1 MSRTHSSLGPSWSSW
16 FSGAVKFEDATIAAA
31 PLPWGF
37 AHVVELACS
46 AAYDSIAFFVS
57 VINPTLDTTVTAYH
71 QSGKKQWNAIRISAK
86 LQEKRWYKLCS
97 FSKTRWQRSLT
108 SALKSVLNNWRT
120 ICVHQHSLAHELCST
135 TKEEKRLSLS
145 LESPLA
151 DFVDRYYLTQFTGY
165 TQLYTVT
172 ITGVVDEPGEVGKND
187 FCAPM
192 LKAKVTPHERG
203 YKQEPLWKSEVV
215 DQLDPTSSKFR
226 EHPVYELYNKLTGSR
241 FLRSCNLIYDVR
253 KHLARIFELT
263 RRDNLSHYL
272 LNKKVL
278 NFEKDLIA
286 MQATP
291 GENERNYS
299 LEYDPTKQIYRGIQV
314 LSDDCNGDTGANLF
328 ELDRAVYLKA
338 TLAGITGRVRL
349 KDPVHEARASIFN
362 YDGWLEGADLPAD
375 YLHAELG
382 VYAKHYNNHFTREF
396 GDEWSDDLLSEWR
409 LVTQTIIDRRDGR
422 WKRYSYNNLWKAVY
436 LHSDTGP
443 KAQLLNEIEMAF
455 AIDTACAECWFS
467 LMANLKERK
476 RNRMES
482 KLLNKLMFICLH
494 APKIILALKTIVND
508 ILGLF
513 GLKVEIGTKRNG
525 LGGERW

>member
-1 MSRTHSSLGPSWSSW
+1 M
-16 FSGAVKFEDATIAAA
+16 
-31 PLPWGF
+31 
-37 AHVVELACS
+37 
-46 AAYDSIAFFVS
+46 
-57 VINPTLDTTVTAYH
+57 
-71 QSGKKQWNAIRISAK
+71 
-86 LQEKRWYKLCS
+86 
-97 FSKTRWQRSLT
+97 
-108 SALKSVLNNWRT
+108 
-120 ICVHQHSLAHELCST
+120 
-135 TKEEKRLSLS
+135 
-145 LESPLA
+145 
-151 DFVDRYYLTQFTGY
+151 
-165 TQLYTVT
+165 
-172 ITGVVDEPGEVGKND
+172 
-187 FCAPM
+187 
-192 LKAKVTPHERG
+192 
-203 YKQEPLWKSEVV
+203 
-215 DQLDPTSSKFR
+215 
-226 EHPVYELYNKLTGSR
+226 
-241 FLRSCNLIYDVR
+241 R

-272 LNKKVL
+272 LNKKVF

-314 LSDDCNGDTGANLF
+314 LSDECNGDTGANLF

-396 GDEWSDDLLSEWR
+396 GDEWFDDLLSEWR

-422 WKRYSYNNLWKAVY
+422 WKRYSYNDLWKAVY

-467 LMANLKERK
+467 LMANLKEKK